1 MKFRK
6 KISKKEL
13 IKTLQN
19 NYEVILERKNE
30 LYNENIKLQ
39 KENKEL
45 KKQLD
50 EANTDKIE
58 MGIEIDEL
66 KHEKK
71 IIKSKYTKLKNKTN
85 VNIEVTAPSIE
96 KGNKIIEKHFEETK
110 KGGVLTNGRF

>member
-19 NYEVILERKNE
+19 NYEVILKRKNE

-39 KENKEL
+39 KENQEL

-71 IIKSKYTKLKNKTN
+71 IIKSK
-85 VNIEVTAPSIE
+85 
-96 KGNKIIEKHFEETK
+96 
-110 KGGVLTNGRF
+110 